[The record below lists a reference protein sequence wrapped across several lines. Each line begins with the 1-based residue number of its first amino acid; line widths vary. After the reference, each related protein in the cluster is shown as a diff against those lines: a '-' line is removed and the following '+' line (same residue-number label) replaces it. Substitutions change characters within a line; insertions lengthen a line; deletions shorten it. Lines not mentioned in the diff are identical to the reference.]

1 VAVLLLPV
9 DKLLPAEAVVA
20 AVVLHSPAE
29 VAVGAAVLHTLAGV
43 GLEAETVAAA
53 EVAEVA
59 QATDDTSVSAPK
71 MLRSCE
77 SNI

>member
-1 VAVLLLPV
+1 MAVLLLPV

-29 VAVGAAVLHTLAGV
+29 VAVGAAVLQTLAGV
-43 GLEAETVAAA
+43 DLEAETVAAV

-71 MLRSCE
+71 MLRS
-77 SNI
+77 NI

>member
-1 VAVLLLPV
+1 MAVLLLPV
-9 DKLLPAEAVVA
+9 DNLLPAEAVVA

-29 VAVGAAVLHTLAGV
+29 VVVGAAVLHTLAGV
-43 GLEAETVAAA
+43 GLEAETVEAA

-71 MLRSCE
+71 MLRSYE

>member
-1 VAVLLLPV
+1 MAVLLLPV

-20 AVVLHSPAE
+20 VVVLHSPAE
-29 VAVGAAVLHTLAGV
+29 VAVGAAVHHTLAGV
-43 GLEAETVAAA
+43 DLEAETVAAA

-71 MLRSCE
+71 MLRS
-77 SNI
+77 NI